1 MDHQLEF
8 AYAGLE
14 VEDVDAL
21 EELLVDVVGLMP
33 GDLPAVGRR
42 TYRNDDRAARVFVDE
57 GPADDCTLLGFVATD
72 GAAFDAAAARLGTAG
87 FPLSEGTAEEAATRG
102 AGRLAY
108 GSTPWGARFELAL
121 DLASAGTPFDSPLVV
136 GGFQTEGVGVG
147 HAAFAV
153 LDFGASERFLLDGLG
168 MAQSD
173 WIETELMEGVP
184 LEVRFYHCNARHHS
198 VAVAKVP
205 FDLGKILH
213 HVQFETNERDD
224 VGRAFDRAWDAGLPF
239 ANGIGV
245 HDNEG
250 AFSFYVASP
259 AGFLVEVGHGTR
271 RITDPWTDN
280 RRYERISRWGH
291 QAIVR
296 P

>member
-1 MDHQLEF
+1 VEI
-8 AYAGLE
+8 AYIGLE
-14 VEDVDAL
+14 VADPAAL
-21 EELLVDVVGLMP
+21 GALLTDVVGLQ
-33 GDLPAVGRR
+33 PAAG
-42 TYRNDDRAARVFVDE
+42 TFGATAAFRNDDRAARIFVDE
-57 GPADDCTLLGFVATD
+57 GPADDCTLLGFAATD
-72 GAAFDAAAARLGTAG
+72 GAAFDAVAGRLGAAGFPVTEATAAVAAGRGAARLAV
-87 FPLSEGTAEEAATRG
+87 
-102 AGRLAY
+102 
-108 GSTPWGARFELAL
+108 GSTPWGARFELVL
-121 DLASAGTPFDSPLVV
+121 DLAPAGTPFASPLVA
-136 GGFQTEGVGVG
+136 GGFQTEGVGFG
-147 HAAFAV
+147 HVAVAV
-153 LDFGASERFLLDGLG
+153 LDFADTEQFLLAGLG
-168 MAQSD
+168 MTQSD

-184 LEVRFYHCNARHHS
+184 LEVRFYHCNVRHHS

-224 VGRAFDRAWDAGLPF
+224 VGRAFDRAWEAGLTF

-280 RRYERISRWGH
+280 RRYDRISRWGH
-291 QAIVR
+291 QPIAR